1 MSRKLV
7 CTVFLTILIAG
18 MTLSLGMAAEEWIS
32 GRVLSVDANSGSLTI
47 TTEDDKLRRLSVPK
61 ELLRG
66 VKPGHEVDINI
77 VDGKVKSLENY
88 STES

>member
-7 CTVFLTILIAG
+7 HTVLLTIMIAS
-18 MTLSLGMAAEEWIS
+18 MTRSLGMAAEEWIS

-66 VKPGHEVDINI
+66 VKPGHEVDISI
-77 VDGKVKSLENY
+77 VDGKVRSLENY
-88 STES
+88 STEG

>member
-7 CTVFLTILIAG
+7 HTVLLTIVIVS
-18 MTLSLGMAAEEWIS
+18 MTLSLGRAAEEWIS
-32 GRVLSVDANSGSLTI
+32 GRVLSVDANSGSLII
-47 TTEDDKLRRLSVPK
+47 TTDDNKLKRLSVPK

-66 VKPGHEVDINI
+66 VKPGHDVDVNI
-77 VDGKVKSLENY
+77 VDGKVKNLENY

>member
-7 CTVFLTILIAG
+7 HTVLLTLVIVS
-18 MTLSLGMAAEEWIS
+18 MTLSLGRAAEEWIS
-32 GRVLSVDANSGSLTI
+32 GRVLSVDANSGSLII
-47 TTEDDKLRRLSVPK
+47 TTDDNKLKRLSVPK

-66 VKPGHEVDINI
+66 VKPGHDVDVNI
-77 VDGKVKSLENY
+77 VDGKVKNLENY